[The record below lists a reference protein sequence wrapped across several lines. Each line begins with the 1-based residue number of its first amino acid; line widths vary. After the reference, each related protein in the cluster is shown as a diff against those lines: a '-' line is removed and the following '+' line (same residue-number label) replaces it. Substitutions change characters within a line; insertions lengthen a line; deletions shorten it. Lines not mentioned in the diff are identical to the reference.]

1 MMPTTG
7 SGRFA
12 FFCGIIALALTN
24 VLPAAAADT
33 TTAKAQKAAA
43 ADSESRDPNYWFQKG
58 ALCATYG
65 NNPAAI
71 GYFGKAIALDPG
83 HSGAHFSQGVAYGQ
97 MGNYTRAVADINRA
111 IEMEPRNGLYYYG
124 RGRTYL
130 LAGEK
135 DRAMQDFR
143 KAAGLGDEDAQA
155 YLNGL
160 K

>member
-1 MMPTTG
+1 
-7 SGRFA
+7 
-12 FFCGIIALALTN
+12 
-24 VLPAAAADT
+24 
-33 TTAKAQKAAA
+33 
-43 ADSESRDPNYWFQKG
+43 
-58 ALCATYG
+58 
-65 NNPAAI
+65 
-71 GYFGKAIALDPG
+71 
-83 HSGAHFSQGVAYGQ
+83 